1 MRITSSQQASGVE
14 LNGALRVYN
23 MASGPAKQLHTAG
36 GQFLLSTERKER
48 GDRGM
53 RPQSWLQREETS
65 LHREAGIWA
74 MELLFQVH
82 FISCIRV
89 TKQALENTDSRNCVI
104 ELH

>member
-1 MRITSSQQASGVE
+1 MNPVSELMRITSSQQASGVE

-53 RPQSWLQREETS
+53 RPQSCFKGRRHLYIGRLGYGPWNFSFRC
-65 LHREAGIWA
+65 
-74 MELLFQVH
+74 
-82 FISCIRV
+82 ISS
-89 TKQALENTDSRNCVI
+89 AEY
-104 ELH
+104 E